1 VEEVLWLLQ
10 NWPSDFSG
18 TPPNTFLY
26 QDSTYFIPVFWV
38 SGNQRPETPTSLLC
52 EGGWVCLWER

>member
-1 VEEVLWLLQ
+1 MVTSKLAYGFFWD
-10 NWPSDFSG
+10 S
-18 TPPNTFLY
+18 PNTFLH
-26 QDSTYFIPVFWV
+26 QDSTHFFPVLWV